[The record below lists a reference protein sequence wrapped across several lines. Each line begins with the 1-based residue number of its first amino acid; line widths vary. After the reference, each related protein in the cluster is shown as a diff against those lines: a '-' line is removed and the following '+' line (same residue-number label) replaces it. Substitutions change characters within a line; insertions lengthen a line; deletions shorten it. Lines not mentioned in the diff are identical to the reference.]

1 MFGKRNNSG
10 EQEKVK
16 FSKDSFKESLKIF
29 AYVKPYT
36 GYFIASM
43 FLLLVSTLTFM
54 VIPSLLGMLFDVAK
68 QEEMSFN
75 LTLDKLGIIM
85 FVILLIQGLAS
96 YGRVYLTTHFAEKSI
111 ADIRKDVYE
120 NLLTLPITFYEEN
133 TSGDLISRVSSDI
146 GKLYSVFSIQFGE
159 LLRQILVLIIGI
171 GFLIVSTPK
180 LSLIML
186 ATIPV
191 VVILTMVFGRKIRK
205 LSKERQTTLADSNGL
220 IGEVVSSVKVVKAF
234 ASEIF
239 EKKKYDESQDL
250 LINVA
255 LRYGNARGL
264 FILFI
269 TIVFLGAIFFIIYMG
284 AKMVQ
289 EGNMTSGTLISF
301 VTYTFIIGGA
311 IAGLGSLTT
320 ELLGAIGA
328 TERVRDI
335 LNLTPELNLKNDNEE
350 YSIEGNVAF
359 KDVVFSYPSRKD
371 ITVLKKINFSISK
384 GEKIALVGPSGVGK
398 STIIQLLLRFYNIDS
413 GSIELDGKPIEEY
426 ELRNF
431 RKNIALV
438 PQEVIL
444 FGGSIAENIKYGDQ
458 NASEEMI
465 MAAAKQ
471 ANAWEF
477 IAKFPEGLETMIGE
491 RGIKLSGGQRQRIAI
506 ARAILKNPS
515 ILLLDEATSALDTE
529 SENLVQEALNSLME
543 NRTSIIIAHR
553 LSTITD
559 VDCIYVF
566 QEGQIVESGSHQELM
581 KIDNGV
587 YFKQA
592 QLGRLFE

>member
-1 MFGKRNNSG
+1 MFGKPKKSG
-10 EQEKVK
+10 DQEKVK

-29 AYVKPYT
+29 AYVKPYL
-36 GYFIASM
+36 GYFSASM

-85 FVILLIQGLAS
+85 FVILLLQGLAS
-96 YGRVYLTTHFAEKSI
+96 YGRVYLTAHFAEKSI

-133 TSGDLISRVSSDI
+133 SSGDLISRVSSDI
-146 GKLYSVFSIQFGE
+146 GKMYSVFSVQFGE

-171 GFLIVSTPK
+171 GFLIYSTPR

-191 VVILTMVFGRKIRK
+191 VVILTMIFGKKIRK
-205 LSKERQTTLADSNGL
+205 LAKERQSTLADSNGL

-239 EKKKYDESQDL
+239 EKKKYDDSQDK
-250 LINVA
+250 LIGVA
-255 LRYGNARGL
+255 LKYGNARGL

-335 LNLTPELNLKNDNEE
+335 LKLTPELDLSHNSSEF
-350 YSIEGNVAF
+350 SIEGNVSF
-359 KDVVFSYPSRKD
+359 KNVLFSYPSRKD
-371 ITVLKKINFSISK
+371 ITVLKQISLDIAK

-398 STIIQLLLRFYNIDS
+398 STIIQLLLRFYKIDA
-413 GSIELDGKPIEEY
+413 GKIELDGKSIEEY
-426 ELRNF
+426 EIRNF

-444 FGGSIAENIKYGDQ
+444 FGGSIAENIMYGDQ
-458 NASEEMI
+458 NATEDMI
-465 MAAAKQ
+465 VEAAKQ

-477 IAKFPEGLETMIGE
+477 ITKFPEGLETMIGE

-529 SENLVQEALNSLME
+529 SEKLVQDALNNLME

-559 VDCIYVF
+559 VDRIYVF
-566 QEGQIVESGSHQELM
+566 QDGHIVESGTHKELM
-581 KIDNGV
+581 QIDEGV

-592 QLGRLFE
+592 QLGRLFQ

>member
-1 MFGKRNNSG
+1 
-10 EQEKVK
+10 
-16 FSKDSFKESLKIF
+16 
-29 AYVKPYT
+29 
-36 GYFIASM
+36 
-43 FLLLVSTLTFM
+43 
-54 VIPSLLGMLFDVAK
+54 
-68 QEEMSFN
+68 
-75 LTLDKLGIIM
+75 
-85 FVILLIQGLAS
+85 
-96 YGRVYLTTHFAEKSI
+96 
-111 ADIRKDVYE
+111 
-120 NLLTLPITFYEEN
+120 
-133 TSGDLISRVSSDI
+133 
-146 GKLYSVFSIQFGE
+146 VFSIQFGE